1 MRIGKLI
8 SAIIGGMMILV
19 GFGMAVGGAVAV
31 ALPDDE
37 GWIESPRFLVSS
49 DAVALVGDD
58 IDVDLDRKF
67 VGGRTFVSWEAI
79 PARLAFDSRNDKDV
93 FIGIAREADVD
104 QYLDGVTIDRV
115 DLFNDHRGR
124 GLDHGG
130 DGLVVGTSD
139 VVAPTDQDFWVA
151 SSTTGELDWEVADGE
166 WTIAVLNTDGSPG
179 VDVAVTAAA
188 KVPFLRGIGV
198 GLIIFG
204 VTGLALGATLV
215 YFGVRQVP
223 ERPASPAPPL
233 DPQQPVTAS

>member
-8 SAIIGGMMILV
+8 AAIVGGMMILA

-37 GWIESPRFLVSS
+37 GWIESPRFRVSS

-58 IDVDLDRKF
+58 IDVDLEPEF
-67 VGGRTFVSWEAI
+67 VGGRTLVSWEAI
-79 PARLAFDSRNDKDV
+79 PARLEFDSRNDKDI
-93 FIGIAREADVD
+93 FIGVARQSDVD
-104 QYLDGVTIDRV
+104 SYLAGVAIDRV
-115 DLFNDHRGR
+115 DLFHED
-124 GLDHGG
+124 DGG
-130 DGLVVGTSD
+130 GLVLGTTE

-151 SSTTGELDWEVADGE
+151 SSTTGMLDWDVADGE
-166 WTIAVLNTDGSPG
+166 WTIAVLNTDGSSG

-204 VTGLALGATLV
+204 VVGLALGATLV

-223 ERPASPAPPL
+223 ERPAPPSPPV

>member
-8 SAIIGGMMILV
+8 SAILGGMMILA
-19 GFGMAVGGAVAV
+19 GFGMTVGGAVAV

-37 GWIESPRFLVSS
+37 GWIESPRFRVSS
-49 DAVALVGDD
+49 DAVALVGED
-58 IDVDLDRKF
+58 IDVDLDPEF
-67 VGGRTFVSWEAI
+67 IGGRTLVSWEAI
-79 PARLAFDSRNDKDV
+79 PARLEFDSRNNKDV
-93 FIGIAREADVD
+93 FIGVASQADVD
-104 QYLDGVTIDRV
+104 RYLAGVAIDRV
-115 DLFNDHRGR
+115 DLFHDH
-124 GLDHGG
+124 DGG
-130 DGLVVGTSD
+130 GLVFGTAE

-151 SSTTGELDWEVADGE
+151 SSTDGALDWDVADGE
-166 WTIAVLNTDGSPG
+166 WTIAVLNADGSPG

-204 VTGLALGATLV
+204 IVGLALGATLV

-223 ERPASPAPPL
+223 ERPAPPAPPV

>member
-8 SAIIGGMMILV
+8 SAIIGGMMILA
-19 GFGMAVGGAVAV
+19 GFGMAVGGAVAL

-79 PARLAFDSRNDKDV
+79 PARLEFDSRNDKDV
-93 FIGIAREADVD
+93 FIGIARQADVD

-115 DLFNDHRGR
+115 DLFNH
-124 GLDHGG
+124 HGG
-130 DGLVVGTSD
+130 DGLVVGSSD

-151 SSTTGELDWEVADGE
+151 SSTTGELDWDVADGE

-188 KVPFLRGIGV
+188 NVPFLRGIGV

-204 VTGLALGATLV
+204 VTGLALGVTLV

-223 ERPASPAPPL
+223 ERPAPPAPPL
-233 DPQQPVTAS
+233 DPQQSVTAS

>member
-8 SAIIGGMMILV
+8 AAILGGMMILA

-37 GWIESPRFLVSS
+37 GWIESPRFRVSS

-58 IDVDLDRKF
+58 IDVDLEPEF
-67 VGGRTFVSWEAI
+67 VGGRTLVSWEAI
-79 PARLAFDSRNDKDV
+79 PARLEFDSRNDKDI
-93 FIGIAREADVD
+93 FIGVARQSDVD
-104 QYLDGVTIDRV
+104 SYLAGVAIDRV
-115 DLFNDHRGR
+115 DLFHEE
-124 GLDHGG
+124 HGG
-130 DGLVVGTSD
+130 GLVLGTTE

-151 SSTTGELDWEVADGE
+151 SSTTGMLDWDVADGE
-166 WTIAVLNTDGSPG
+166 WTIAVLNTDGSSG

-204 VTGLALGATLV
+204 VVGLALGATLV

-223 ERPASPAPPL
+223 ERPAPPSPPV

>member
-1 MRIGKLI
+1 MRIGKLV
-8 SAIIGGMMILV
+8 SAIIGGMMILG
-19 GFGMAVGGAVAV
+19 GFGMVVGGAVAV

-58 IDVDLDRKF
+58 IDVDLDRGF
-67 VGGRTFVSWEAI
+67 DGAHTFVSWEAI
-79 PARLAFDSRNDKDV
+79 PARLEFDSRNDKDV
-93 FIGIAREADVD
+93 FIGIARQADVD

-115 DLFNDHRGR
+115 DLFNDHGDRGIV
-124 GLDHGG
+124 L
-130 DGLVVGTSD
+130 GTSD
-139 VVAPTDQDFWVA
+139 VVSPTDQDFWVA
-151 SSTTGELDWEVADGE
+151 SSTTGMLDWDIADGE

-198 GLIIFG
+198 GLIILG

-223 ERPASPAPPL
+223 ERPAPPAPPL